1 MKKNFLTLSIIA
13 SIFSYAQ
20 NQNAIE
26 GRMGINTTSPR
37 ATLDIVAEDS
47 DTNPGVIVPNITDE
61 NNPYL
66 KEEIKPNTKDKV
78 VRIFNKFK
86 KLEKVVGDETK
97 DFAESTL
104 IYLKGVKEP
113 KEEDCTKKEPKDCTK
128 YTPEEKQRLL
138 KNWMQFDDN
147 KRIDVKP
154 TSKTEEVSHNGF
166 YYYDGKDWLP
176 LRPKTQM
183 YLPSIV
189 LETEL
194 PPKKGTKPYTSAEAD
209 KIEYCVNLYNVYQ
222 GQFKNIT
229 NDNKTATSSNNR
241 LNDGCRGATVTDATK
256 TISIE
261 NKTYKASTESRKLEI
276 LESGN
281 DFDYYVT
288 YYDPDIFKDVKI
300 ENRTLRYKIKRN
312 QTDPTKTEN
321 NITEKTFISILL
333 REH

>member
-13 SIFSYAQ
+13 SVFSYAQ

-26 GRMGINTTSPR
+26 GRMGINTTTPR
-37 ATLDIVAEDS
+37 ATLDIVAEDD
-47 DTNPGVIVPNITDE
+47 DTNPGLIVPNITDE
-61 NNPYL
+61 NG
-66 KEEIKPNTKDKV
+66 KITKQEV
-78 VRIFNKFK
+78 IK
-86 KLEKVVGDETK
+86 KLEKKVVDGKTK

-104 IYLKGVKEP
+104 IYVKGE
-113 KEEDCTKKEPKDCTK
+113 
-128 YTPEEKQRLL
+128 
-138 KNWMQFDDN
+138 NFDN
-147 KRIDVKP
+147 KRIDIDSN
-154 TSKTEEVSHNGF
+154 SKTEEVSQKGF

-194 PPKKGTKPYTSAEAD
+194 PPKKDTKPYTSAEAN

-229 NDNKTATSSNNR
+229 NDNKPATSSNDK
-241 LNDGCRGATVTDATK
+241 LNDGCRGATVTNATK
-256 TISIE
+256 TISIKD
-261 NKTYKASTESRKLEI
+261 KTYKASTESRKLEV
-276 LESGN
+276 LESGD

-300 ENRTLRYKIKRN
+300 ENRTLKYKIIRN
-312 QTDPTKTEN
+312 ETDPTKTKN
-321 NITEKTFISILL
+321 NITDKTFISILL

>member
-13 SIFSYAQ
+13 SVFSYAQ
-20 NQNAIE
+20 NQGAIK

-37 ATLDIVAEDS
+37 ATLEIVAEDS
-47 DTNPGVIVPNITDE
+47 DTNPGVIVPNITD
-61 NNPYL
+61 
-66 KEEIKPNTKDKV
+66 KDARV
-78 VRIFNKFK
+78 FNQFK
-86 KLEKVVGDETK
+86 KLEKVVNGETK

-104 IYLKGVKEP
+104 IYVKGVEKP
-113 KEEDCTKKEPKDCTK
+113 KNETTDQ
-128 YTPEEKQRLL
+128 EKNRA
-138 KNWMQFDDN
+138 QFDN
-147 KRIDVKP
+147 KRIDIDP
-154 TSKTEEVSHNGF
+154 ASKTEEVSHNGF

-176 LRPKTQM
+176 LRPKKQM

-229 NDNKTATSSNNR
+229 NDNKTAASSNNK
-241 LNDGCRGATVTDATK
+241 LNDGCRGNTIIDATK

-261 NKTYKASTESRKLEI
+261 NKTYKASTKSRKLEV
-276 LESGN
+276 LESGD

-300 ENRTLRYKIKRN
+300 ENRTLKYKIKRN

>member
-13 SIFSYAQ
+13 SVFSYAQ

-26 GRMGINTTSPR
+26 GRMGINTTTPR
-37 ATLDIVAEDS
+37 ATLDIVAEDD
-47 DTNPGVIVPNITDE
+47 DTNPGLIVPNITDE
-61 NNPYL
+61 NG
-66 KEEIKPNTKDKV
+66 KITKQEV
-78 VRIFNKFK
+78 IK
-86 KLEKVVGDETK
+86 KLEKKVVDGKTK

-104 IYLKGVKEP
+104 IYVKGE
-113 KEEDCTKKEPKDCTK
+113 
-128 YTPEEKQRLL
+128 
-138 KNWMQFDDN
+138 NFDN
-147 KRIDVKP
+147 KRIDIDSN
-154 TSKTEEVSHNGF
+154 SKTEEVSQKGF

-194 PPKKGTKPYTSAEAD
+194 PPKKGTKPYTSAEAN

-222 GQFKNIT
+222 GQFKNTT
-229 NDNKTATSSNNR
+229 NDNKTAASSNDK
-241 LNDGCRGATVTDATK
+241 LNDRCRGATVTDATK
-256 TISIE
+256 TISIKD
-261 NKTYKASTESRKLEI
+261 KTYKASTESRKLEV
-276 LESGN
+276 LEGGD

-300 ENRTLRYKIKRN
+300 ENRTLKYKIKRN

>member
-13 SIFSYAQ
+13 SVFSYAQ
-20 NQNAIE
+20 NQGAIK

-37 ATLDIVAEDS
+37 ATLEIVAEDS

-61 NNPYL
+61 NNP
-66 KEEIKPNTKDKV
+66 KKVDPNITDKDARV
-78 VRIFNKFK
+78 FNQFK
-86 KLEKVVGDETK
+86 KLEKVVNGETK

-104 IYLKGVKEP
+104 IYVKGVEKP
-113 KEEDCTKKEPKDCTK
+113 KNETTDQ
-128 YTPEEKQRLL
+128 EKNRA
-138 KNWMQFDDN
+138 QFDN
-147 KRIDVKP
+147 KRIDIDP

-194 PPKKGTKPYTSAEAD
+194 PPKKGTKPYTSVEAD

-229 NDNKTATSSNNR
+229 NDNKTAASSNNK
-241 LNDGCRGATVTDATK
+241 LNDGCRGANVTDATK

-281 DFDYYVT
+281 NFDYYVT

-300 ENRTLRYKIKRN
+300 ENRTLKYKIKRN

>member
-13 SIFSYAQ
+13 SVFSYAQ
-20 NQNAIE
+20 NQGAI
-26 GRMGINTTSPR
+26 RRVGINTTTPR
-37 ATLDIVAEDS
+37 ATLDIVAENHD
-47 DTNPGVIVPNITDE
+47 DNPGVIVLNIIIPSTTDE
-61 NNPYL
+61 NG
-66 KEEIKPNTKDKV
+66 KV
-78 VRIFNKFK
+78 INQFK
-86 KLEKVVGDETK
+86 KLEKKVVKGETK

-104 IYLKGVKEP
+104 IYVKGENFK
-113 KEEDCTKKEPKDCTK
+113 
-128 YTPEEKQRLL
+128 
-138 KNWMQFDDN
+138 N
-147 KRIDVKP
+147 KRIDIDP
-154 TSKTEEVSHNGF
+154 NSKTEEVSQKGF

-194 PPKKGTKPYTSAEAD
+194 PPKKGTKPYTYAEAD

-229 NDNKTATSSNNR
+229 NDNKTAAFSNNK

-261 NKTYKASTESRKLEI
+261 NKTYKASTESRKLEV
-276 LESGN
+276 LEGGD

-300 ENRTLRYKIKRN
+300 ENRRTLKYKIKRN

>member
-13 SIFSYAQ
+13 SVFSYAQ
-20 NQNAIE
+20 NQGAI
-26 GRMGINTTSPR
+26 RRVGINTTTPR
-37 ATLDIVAEDS
+37 ATLDIVAENHD
-47 DTNPGVIVPNITDE
+47 DNPGVIVPNIIIPSTTYE
-61 NNPYL
+61 NGKVINP
-66 KEEIKPNTKDKV
+66 
-78 VRIFNKFK
+78 FK
-86 KLEKVVGDETK
+86 KLEKKVVKGETK

-104 IYLKGVKEP
+104 IYVKG
-113 KEEDCTKKEPKDCTK
+113 
-128 YTPEEKQRLL
+128 
-138 KNWMQFDDN
+138 KNFDN
-147 KRIDVKP
+147 KRIDIDP
-154 TSKTEEVSHNGF
+154 NSKTEEVSQKGF

-194 PPKKGTKPYTSAEAD
+194 PPKKGTKPYTYAEAD

-229 NDNKTATSSNNR
+229 NDNKTAASSNNK
-241 LNDGCRGATVTDATK
+241 LNDGCRGATVTNATK

-261 NKTYKASTESRKLEI
+261 NKTYKASTESRKLEV
-276 LESGN
+276 LEGGD

-300 ENRTLRYKIKRN
+300 ENRTLKYKIKRN

>member
-13 SIFSYAQ
+13 SVFSYAQ

-26 GRMGINTTSPR
+26 GRMGINTTTPR
-37 ATLDIVAEDS
+37 ATLDIVAEDD
-47 DTNPGVIVPNITDE
+47 DTNPGLIVPNITDE
-61 NNPYL
+61 NG
-66 KEEIKPNTKDKV
+66 KITKQEV
-78 VRIFNKFK
+78 IK
-86 KLEKVVGDETK
+86 KLEKKVVDGKTK

-104 IYLKGVKEP
+104 IYVKGE
-113 KEEDCTKKEPKDCTK
+113 
-128 YTPEEKQRLL
+128 
-138 KNWMQFDDN
+138 NFDN
-147 KRIDVKP
+147 KRIDIDSN
-154 TSKTEEVSHNGF
+154 SKTEEVSQKGF

-194 PPKKGTKPYTSAEAD
+194 PPKKGTKPYTSAEAN

-229 NDNKTATSSNNR
+229 NDNKPATSSNDK

-256 TISIE
+256 TISIKD
-261 NKTYKASTESRKLEI
+261 KTYKASTESRKLEV
-276 LESGN
+276 LKSGD
-281 DFDYYVT
+281 DFDHYVT

-300 ENRTLRYKIKRN
+300 ENRTLKYKIIRN
-312 QTDPTKTEN
+312 ETDPTKTKN
-321 NITEKTFISILL
+321 NITDKTFISILL

>member
-13 SIFSYAQ
+13 SVFSYAQ
-20 NQNAIE
+20 NQDAIK

-61 NNPYL
+61 NNP
-66 KEEIKPNTKDKV
+66 KKVDPNITDKDARV
-78 VRIFNKFK
+78 FNQFK
-86 KLEKVVGDETK
+86 KLEKVVNGETK

-104 IYLKGVKEP
+104 IYVKGVEKP
-113 KEEDCTKKEPKDCTK
+113 KNETTDQ
-128 YTPEEKQRLL
+128 EKNRA
-138 KNWMQFDDN
+138 QFDN
-147 KRIDVKP
+147 KRIDIDP

-194 PPKKGTKPYTSAEAD
+194 PPKKGTKPYTSVEAD

-229 NDNKTATSSNNR
+229 NDNKTAAFSNNK
-241 LNDGCRGATVTDATK
+241 LNDGCRGANVTDATK
-256 TISIE
+256 TISIKDE
-261 NKTYKASTESRKLEI
+261 TYKASTESRKLEV

-300 ENRTLRYKIKRN
+300 ENRTLKYKIKRN

>member
-13 SIFSYAQ
+13 SVFSYAQ

-26 GRMGINTTSPR
+26 GRMGINTTTPR
-37 ATLDIVAEDS
+37 ATLDIVAEDD
-47 DTNPGVIVPNITDE
+47 DTNPGLIVPNITDE
-61 NNPYL
+61 NG
-66 KEEIKPNTKDKV
+66 KITKQEV
-78 VRIFNKFK
+78 IK
-86 KLEKVVGDETK
+86 KLEKKVVDGKTK

-104 IYLKGVKEP
+104 IYVKGE
-113 KEEDCTKKEPKDCTK
+113 
-128 YTPEEKQRLL
+128 
-138 KNWMQFDDN
+138 NFDN
-147 KRIDVKP
+147 KRIDIDSN
-154 TSKTEEVSHNGF
+154 SKTEEVSQKGF

-194 PPKKGTKPYTSAEAD
+194 PPKKGTKPYTSAEAN

-229 NDNKTATSSNNR
+229 NDNKPATSSNDK

-256 TISIE
+256 TISIKD
-261 NKTYKASTESRKLEI
+261 KTYKASTESRKLEV
-276 LESGN
+276 LESGD

-300 ENRTLRYKIKRN
+300 ENRTLKYKIKRN

>member
-13 SIFSYAQ
+13 SVFSYAQ
-20 NQNAIE
+20 NQGAI
-26 GRMGINTTSPR
+26 RRVGINTTTPR
-37 ATLDIVAEDS
+37 ATLDIVAENHD
-47 DTNPGVIVPNITDE
+47 DNPGVIVPNIIIPSTTDE
-61 NNPYL
+61 NG
-66 KEEIKPNTKDKV
+66 KV
-78 VRIFNKFK
+78 INQFK
-86 KLEKVVGDETK
+86 KLEKKVVKGETK

-104 IYLKGVKEP
+104 IYVKG
-113 KEEDCTKKEPKDCTK
+113 
-128 YTPEEKQRLL
+128 
-138 KNWMQFDDN
+138 KNFDN
-147 KRIDVKP
+147 KRIDIDP
-154 TSKTEEVSHNGF
+154 NSKTEEVSQKGF

-194 PPKKGTKPYTSAEAD
+194 PPKKGTKPYTYAEAD

-229 NDNKTATSSNNR
+229 NDNKTAASSNNK
-241 LNDGCRGATVTDATK
+241 LNDGCRGATVTNATK

-261 NKTYKASTESRKLEI
+261 NKTYKASTESRKLEV
-276 LESGN
+276 LEGGD

-300 ENRTLRYKIKRN
+300 ENRTLKYKIKRN

>member
-13 SIFSYAQ
+13 SVFSYAQ
-20 NQNAIE
+20 NQNVIK
-26 GRMGINTTSPR
+26 GRMGINTTTPR
-37 ATLDIVAEDS
+37 ATLDIVAEDG
-47 DTNPGVIVPNITDE
+47 DNNPGVIVPNIIDENTPKVITLNITDE
-61 NNPYL
+61 NGLTTEYRKITNQ
-66 KEEIKPNTKDKV
+66 
-78 VRIFNKFK
+78 FK
-86 KLEKVVGDETK
+86 KLEKVVDGKIK
-97 DFAESTL
+97 DFTESTL
-104 IYLKGVKEP
+104 IYLKGVKELE
-113 KEEDCTKKEPKDCTK
+113 KETTDQK
-128 YTPEEKQRLL
+128 R
-138 KNWMQFDDN
+138 NRAQFDN
-147 KRIDVKP
+147 KRIDIDP
-154 TSKTEEVSHNGF
+154 TSKTEEVSQKGF

-194 PPKKGTKPYTSAEAD
+194 PPKKGTKPTPYTYAEAD

-229 NDNKTATSSNNR
+229 NDNKTAASSNNK

-261 NKTYKASTESRKLEI
+261 NKTYKASTESRKLEV
-276 LESGN
+276 LEGGD

-300 ENRTLRYKIKRN
+300 ENRTLKYKIKRN

>member
-13 SIFSYAQ
+13 SVFSYAQ
-20 NQNAIE
+20 NQ

-37 ATLDIVAEDS
+37 ATLDIVAEGN
-47 DTNPGVIVPNITDE
+47 DTNPGVIVPNITLPTTDQ
-61 NNPYL
+61 
-66 KEEIKPNTKDKV
+66 
-78 VRIFNKFK
+78 FK
-86 KLEKVVGDETK
+86 KLEKVVDGETK
-97 DFAESTL
+97 NFVESTL
-104 IYLKGVKEP
+104 IYVKGE
-113 KEEDCTKKEPKDCTK
+113 
-128 YTPEEKQRLL
+128 
-138 KNWMQFDDN
+138 NFDN
-147 KRIDVKP
+147 KRIDIDP
-154 TSKTEEVSHNGF
+154 ASKTEEVSQNGF

-194 PPKKGTKPYTSAEAD
+194 PPKTGTSPYTYTQAD

-229 NDNKTATSSNNR
+229 NENKNTTSANNR
-241 LNDGCRGATVTDATK
+241 LSDGCDRRATDATK
-256 TISIE
+256 TISIKNE
-261 NKTYKASTESRKLEI
+261 TYKASSDRKLEV
-276 LESGN
+276 LDTGN

-300 ENRTLRYKIKRN
+300 DGRTLKYKIKRN

>member
-13 SIFSYAQ
+13 SVFSYAQ
-20 NQNAIE
+20 NQGAI
-26 GRMGINTTSPR
+26 RRVGINTTTPR
-37 ATLDIVAEDS
+37 ATLDIVAENHD
-47 DTNPGVIVPNITDE
+47 DNPGVIVPNIIIPSTTNE
-61 NNPYL
+61 NGKVINP
-66 KEEIKPNTKDKV
+66 
-78 VRIFNKFK
+78 FK
-86 KLEKVVGDETK
+86 KLEKKVVKGETK

-104 IYLKGVKEP
+104 IYVKG
-113 KEEDCTKKEPKDCTK
+113 
-128 YTPEEKQRLL
+128 
-138 KNWMQFDDN
+138 KNFDN
-147 KRIDVKP
+147 KRIDIDP
-154 TSKTEEVSHNGF
+154 NSKTEEVSQKGF

-194 PPKKGTKPYTSAEAD
+194 PPKKGTKPTPYTYAEAD

-229 NDNKTATSSNNR
+229 NDNKTADSSNNK
-241 LNDGCRGATVTDATK
+241 LNDGCRGTTVTDATK
-256 TISIE
+256 TISIKD
-261 NKTYKASTESRKLEI
+261 KTYKASTESRKLEV
-276 LESGN
+276 LEGGDN
-281 DFDYYVT
+281 FDYYVT

-300 ENRTLRYKIKRN
+300 ENRTLKYKIKRN

>member
-13 SIFSYAQ
+13 SVFSYAQ
-20 NQNAIE
+20 NQGAI
-26 GRMGINTTSPR
+26 RRVGINTTTPR
-37 ATLDIVAEDS
+37 ATLDIVAENHD
-47 DTNPGVIVPNITDE
+47 DNPGVIVPNIIIPSTTNE
-61 NNPYL
+61 NGKVINP
-66 KEEIKPNTKDKV
+66 
-78 VRIFNKFK
+78 FK
-86 KLEKVVGDETK
+86 KLEKKVVKGETK

-104 IYLKGVKEP
+104 IYVKG
-113 KEEDCTKKEPKDCTK
+113 
-128 YTPEEKQRLL
+128 
-138 KNWMQFDDN
+138 KNFDN
-147 KRIDVKP
+147 KRIDIDP
-154 TSKTEEVSHNGF
+154 NSKTEEVSQKGF

-194 PPKKGTKPYTSAEAD
+194 PPKKGTKPTPYTYAEAD

-229 NDNKTATSSNNR
+229 NDNKTVDFSNNR
-241 LNDGCRGATVTDATK
+241 LNDGCRGTTVTDATK
-256 TISIE
+256 TISIKD
-261 NKTYKASTESRKLEI
+261 KTYKASTESRKLEV
-276 LESGN
+276 LEGGD

-300 ENRTLRYKIKRN
+300 GNRRTLKYKIKRN

>member
-13 SIFSYAQ
+13 SVFSYAQ

-26 GRMGINTTSPR
+26 GRMGINTTTPR
-37 ATLDIVAEDS
+37 ATLDIVAEDD
-47 DTNPGVIVPNITDE
+47 DTNPGLIVPNITDE
-61 NNPYL
+61 NG
-66 KEEIKPNTKDKV
+66 KITKQEV
-78 VRIFNKFK
+78 IK
-86 KLEKVVGDETK
+86 KLEKKVVDGKTK

-104 IYLKGVKEP
+104 IYVKGE
-113 KEEDCTKKEPKDCTK
+113 
-128 YTPEEKQRLL
+128 
-138 KNWMQFDDN
+138 NFDN
-147 KRIDVKP
+147 KRIDIDSN
-154 TSKTEEVSHNGF
+154 SKTEEVSQKGF

-194 PPKKGTKPYTSAEAD
+194 PPKKGTKPYTSAEAN

-229 NDNKTATSSNNR
+229 NDNKPATSSNDK

-256 TISIE
+256 TISIKD
-261 NKTYKASTESRKLEI
+261 KTYKASTESRKLEV
-276 LESGN
+276 LESGD

-300 ENRTLRYKIKRN
+300 ENRTLKYKIIRN
-312 QTDPTKTEN
+312 ETDPTKTKN
-321 NITEKTFISILL
+321 NITEKTFISVLL
-333 REH
+333 REK

>member
-13 SIFSYAQ
+13 SVFSYAQ

-26 GRMGINTTSPR
+26 GRMGINTTTPR
-37 ATLDIVAEDS
+37 ATLDIVAEDD
-47 DTNPGVIVPNITDE
+47 DTNPGLIVPNITDE
-61 NNPYL
+61 NG
-66 KEEIKPNTKDKV
+66 KITKQEV
-78 VRIFNKFK
+78 IK
-86 KLEKVVGDETK
+86 KLEKKVVDGKTK

-104 IYLKGVKEP
+104 IYVKGE
-113 KEEDCTKKEPKDCTK
+113 
-128 YTPEEKQRLL
+128 
-138 KNWMQFDDN
+138 NFDN
-147 KRIDVKP
+147 KRIDIDSN
-154 TSKTEEVSHNGF
+154 SKTEEVSQKGF
-166 YYYDGKDWLP
+166 YYYDGKGWLP

-194 PPKKGTKPYTSAEAD
+194 PPKKGTKPYTSAEAN

-229 NDNKTATSSNNR
+229 NDNKPATSSNDK

-256 TISIE
+256 TISIKD
-261 NKTYKASTESRKLEI
+261 KTYKASTESRKLEV
-276 LESGN
+276 LESGD

-300 ENRTLRYKIKRN
+300 ENRTLKYKIIRN
-312 QTDPTKTEN
+312 ETDPTKTKN
-321 NITEKTFISILL
+321 NITDKTFISILL

>member
-20 NQNAIE
+20 NQGAI
-26 GRMGINTTSPR
+26 RRVGINTTTPR
-37 ATLDIVAEDS
+37 ATLDIVAENHD
-47 DTNPGVIVPNITDE
+47 DNPGVIVPNIIIPSTTDE
-61 NNPYL
+61 NG
-66 KEEIKPNTKDKV
+66 KV
-78 VRIFNKFK
+78 INQFK
-86 KLEKVVGDETK
+86 KLEKKVVKGETK

-104 IYLKGVKEP
+104 IYVKGENFK
-113 KEEDCTKKEPKDCTK
+113 
-128 YTPEEKQRLL
+128 
-138 KNWMQFDDN
+138 N
-147 KRIDVKP
+147 KRIDIDP
-154 TSKTEEVSHNGF
+154 TSKTEEVSQKGF

-194 PPKKGTKPYTSAEAD
+194 PPKKGTKPTPYTYAEAD

-229 NDNKTATSSNNR
+229 NDNKTAAFPNNK

-261 NKTYKASTESRKLEI
+261 NKTYKASTESRKLEV
-276 LESGN
+276 LEGGD

-300 ENRTLRYKIKRN
+300 ENRTLKYKIKRN

>member
-13 SIFSYAQ
+13 SVFSYAQ
-20 NQNAIE
+20 NQGAIK

-61 NNPYL
+61 NNP
-66 KEEIKPNTKDKV
+66 KKVDPNITDKDARV
-78 VRIFNKFK
+78 FNQFK
-86 KLEKVVGDETK
+86 KLEKVVNGETK

-104 IYLKGVKEP
+104 IYVKGVEKP
-113 KEEDCTKKEPKDCTK
+113 KNETTEQ
-128 YTPEEKQRLL
+128 EKNR
-138 KNWMQFDDN
+138 KQFEN
-147 KRIDVKP
+147 KRINIDP
-154 TSKTEEVSHNGF
+154 NSKTEEVSQKGF

-194 PPKKGTKPYTSAEAD
+194 PPKKGTKPYTSVEAD

-229 NDNKTATSSNNR
+229 NDNKTAASSNNK
-241 LNDGCRGATVTDATK
+241 LNDGCRGANVTDATK
-256 TISIE
+256 TISIKD
-261 NKTYKASTESRKLEI
+261 KTYKASTESRKLEV
-276 LESGN
+276 LEGGD

-300 ENRTLRYKIKRN
+300 ENRTLKYKIKRN

>member
-13 SIFSYAQ
+13 SVFSYAQ
-20 NQNAIE
+20 NQGAI
-26 GRMGINTTSPR
+26 RRVGINTTTPR
-37 ATLDIVAEDS
+37 ATLDIVAENHD
-47 DTNPGVIVPNITDE
+47 DNPGVIVPNIIIPSTTDE
-61 NNPYL
+61 NG
-66 KEEIKPNTKDKV
+66 KV
-78 VRIFNKFK
+78 INQFK
-86 KLEKVVGDETK
+86 KLEKKVVKGETK

-104 IYLKGVKEP
+104 IYVKGENFK
-113 KEEDCTKKEPKDCTK
+113 
-128 YTPEEKQRLL
+128 
-138 KNWMQFDDN
+138 N
-147 KRIDVKP
+147 KRIDIDP
-154 TSKTEEVSHNGF
+154 NSKTEEVSQKGF

-194 PPKKGTKPYTSAEAD
+194 PPKKGTKPYTYAEAD

-229 NDNKTATSSNNR
+229 NDNKTAAFSNNK

-261 NKTYKASTESRKLEI
+261 NKTYKASTESRKLEV
-276 LESGN
+276 LEGGD

-300 ENRTLRYKIKRN
+300 ENRTLKYKIKRN

>member
-13 SIFSYAQ
+13 SVFSYAQ
-20 NQNAIE
+20 NQGAI
-26 GRMGINTTSPR
+26 RRVGINTTTPR
-37 ATLDIVAEDS
+37 ATLDIVAENHD
-47 DTNPGVIVPNITDE
+47 DNPGVIVPNIIIPSTTYE
-61 NNPYL
+61 NGKVINP
-66 KEEIKPNTKDKV
+66 
-78 VRIFNKFK
+78 FK
-86 KLEKVVGDETK
+86 KLEKKVVKGETK

-104 IYLKGVKEP
+104 IYVKG
-113 KEEDCTKKEPKDCTK
+113 
-128 YTPEEKQRLL
+128 
-138 KNWMQFDDN
+138 KNFDN
-147 KRIDVKP
+147 KRIDIDP
-154 TSKTEEVSHNGF
+154 NSKTEEVSQKGF

-194 PPKKGTKPYTSAEAD
+194 PPKKGTKPYTYAEAD

-229 NDNKTATSSNNR
+229 NDNKTAAFSNNK

-261 NKTYKASTESRKLEI
+261 NKTYKASTESRKLEV
-276 LESGN
+276 LEGGD

-300 ENRTLRYKIKRN
+300 ENRTLKYKIKRN

>member
-13 SIFSYAQ
+13 SVFSYAQ

-26 GRMGINTTSPR
+26 GRMGINTTTPR
-37 ATLDIVAEDS
+37 ATLDIVAEDD
-47 DTNPGVIVPNITDE
+47 DTNPGLIVPNITDE
-61 NNPYL
+61 NG
-66 KEEIKPNTKDKV
+66 KITKQEV
-78 VRIFNKFK
+78 IK
-86 KLEKVVGDETK
+86 KLEKKVVDGKTK

-104 IYLKGVKEP
+104 IYVKGE
-113 KEEDCTKKEPKDCTK
+113 
-128 YTPEEKQRLL
+128 
-138 KNWMQFDDN
+138 NFDN
-147 KRIDVKP
+147 KRIDIDSN
-154 TSKTEEVSHNGF
+154 SKTEEVSQKGF

-194 PPKKGTKPYTSAEAD
+194 PPKKGTKPYTSAEAN

-229 NDNKTATSSNNR
+229 NDNKTADSSDNKLNN
-241 LNDGCRGATVTDATK
+241 GCGSNATDATK
-256 TISIE
+256 TISIKGE
-261 NKTYKASTESRKLEI
+261 TYKASTESRKLEVI
-276 LESGN
+276 GSGG
-281 DFDYYVT
+281 FDYYVT

-300 ENRTLRYKIKRN
+300 ENRTLKYKIKRN

>member
-13 SIFSYAQ
+13 SVFSYAQ
-20 NQNAIE
+20 NQGAI
-26 GRMGINTTSPR
+26 RRVGINTTTPR
-37 ATLDIVAEDS
+37 ATLDIVAENHD
-47 DTNPGVIVPNITDE
+47 DNPGVIVPNITDE
-61 NNPYL
+61 NNP
-66 KEEIKPNTKDKV
+66 KKVDPNITDKDARV
-78 VRIFNKFK
+78 FNQFK
-86 KLEKVVGDETK
+86 KLEKVVNGETK

-104 IYLKGVKEP
+104 IYVKGVEKP
-113 KEEDCTKKEPKDCTK
+113 KNETTEQ
-128 YTPEEKQRLL
+128 EKNR
-138 KNWMQFDDN
+138 KQFEN
-147 KRIDVKP
+147 KRINIDP
-154 TSKTEEVSHNGF
+154 NSKTEEVSQKGF

-194 PPKKGTKPYTSAEAD
+194 PPKKGTKPYTSVEAD

-229 NDNKTATSSNNR
+229 NDNKTAASSNNK
-241 LNDGCRGATVTDATK
+241 LNDGCRGANVTDATK
-256 TISIE
+256 TISIKD
-261 NKTYKASTESRKLEI
+261 KTYKASTESRKLEV
-276 LESGN
+276 LEGGD

-300 ENRTLRYKIKRN
+300 ENRTLKYKIKRN

>member
-13 SIFSYAQ
+13 SVFSYAQ

-26 GRMGINTTSPR
+26 GRMGINTTTPR
-37 ATLDIVAEDS
+37 ATLDIVAEDD
-47 DTNPGVIVPNITDE
+47 DTNPGLIVPNITDE
-61 NNPYL
+61 NG
-66 KEEIKPNTKDKV
+66 KITKQEV
-78 VRIFNKFK
+78 IK
-86 KLEKVVGDETK
+86 KLEKKVVDGKTK

-104 IYLKGVKEP
+104 IYVKGE
-113 KEEDCTKKEPKDCTK
+113 
-128 YTPEEKQRLL
+128 
-138 KNWMQFDDN
+138 NFDN
-147 KRIDVKP
+147 KRIDIDSN
-154 TSKTEEVSHNGF
+154 SKTEEVSQKGF

-194 PPKKGTKPYTSAEAD
+194 PPKKGTKPYTSAEAN

-229 NDNKTATSSNNR
+229 NDNKPATSSNDK
-241 LNDGCRGATVTDATK
+241 LNDGCRGAAVTDATK
-256 TISIE
+256 TISIKD
-261 NKTYKASTESRKLEI
+261 KTYKASTESRKLEV
-276 LESGN
+276 LESGD

-300 ENRTLRYKIKRN
+300 ENRTLKYKIIRN
-312 QTDPTKTEN
+312 ETDPTKTKN
-321 NITEKTFISILL
+321 NITDKTFISILL

>member
-13 SIFSYAQ
+13 SVFSYAQ
-20 NQNAIE
+20 NQGAI
-26 GRMGINTTSPR
+26 RRVGINTTTPR
-37 ATLDIVAEDS
+37 ATLDIVAENHD
-47 DTNPGVIVPNITDE
+47 DNPGVIVPNIIIPSTTNE
-61 NNPYL
+61 NGKVINP
-66 KEEIKPNTKDKV
+66 
-78 VRIFNKFK
+78 FK
-86 KLEKVVGDETK
+86 KLEKKVVKGETK

-104 IYLKGVKEP
+104 IYVKG
-113 KEEDCTKKEPKDCTK
+113 
-128 YTPEEKQRLL
+128 
-138 KNWMQFDDN
+138 KNFDN
-147 KRIDVKP
+147 KRIDIDP
-154 TSKTEEVSHNGF
+154 NSKTEEVSQKGF

-194 PPKKGTKPYTSAEAD
+194 PPKKGTKPTPYTYAEAD

-229 NDNKTATSSNNR
+229 NDNKTADFSNNK
-241 LNDGCRGATVTDATK
+241 LNYGCRGTTVTDATK
-256 TISIE
+256 TISIKD
-261 NKTYKASTESRKLEI
+261 KTYKASTESRKLEV
-276 LESGN
+276 LEGGD

-300 ENRTLRYKIKRN
+300 ENRTLKYKIKRN

>member
-13 SIFSYAQ
+13 SVFSYAQ
-20 NQNAIE
+20 NQGAIK

-61 NNPYL
+61 NNP
-66 KEEIKPNTKDKV
+66 KKVDPNITDKDARV
-78 VRIFNKFK
+78 FNQFK
-86 KLEKVVGDETK
+86 KLEKVVNGETK

-104 IYLKGVKEP
+104 IYVKGVEKP
-113 KEEDCTKKEPKDCTK
+113 KKETTDQ
-128 YTPEEKQRLL
+128 EKNRA
-138 KNWMQFDDN
+138 QFDN
-147 KRIDVKP
+147 KRIDIDP

-194 PPKKGTKPYTSAEAD
+194 PPKKGTKPYTSVEAD

-229 NDNKTATSSNNR
+229 NDNKTAASSNNK
-241 LNDGCRGATVTDATK
+241 LNDGCRGANVTDATK

-261 NKTYKASTESRKLEI
+261 NKTYKASTESRKLEV

-300 ENRTLRYKIKRN
+300 ENRTLKYKIKRN

>member
-13 SIFSYAQ
+13 SVFSYAQ
-20 NQNAIE
+20 NQGAIK

-37 ATLDIVAEDS
+37 ATLEIVAEDS

-61 NNPYL
+61 NNP
-66 KEEIKPNTKDKV
+66 KKVDSNITDKDARV
-78 VRIFNKFK
+78 FNQFK
-86 KLEKVVGDETK
+86 KLEKVVDGKTK
-97 DFAESTL
+97 DFTESTL
-104 IYLKGVKEP
+104 IYLKGVKEL
-113 KEEDCTKKEPKDCTK
+113 ENETTEQ
-128 YTPEEKQRLL
+128 EKNR
-138 KNWMQFDDN
+138 KQFEN
-147 KRIDVKP
+147 KRIDIDP

-194 PPKKGTKPYTSAEAD
+194 PPKKGTKPYTYAEAD

-229 NDNKTATSSNNR
+229 NDNKTAAFSNNK
-241 LNDGCRGATVTDATK
+241 LNDGCRGANVTDATK
-256 TISIE
+256 TISIKDE
-261 NKTYKASTESRKLEI
+261 TYKASTESRKLEV

-300 ENRTLRYKIKRN
+300 ENRTLKYKIKRN

>member
-13 SIFSYAQ
+13 SVFSYAQ

-26 GRMGINTTSPR
+26 GRMGINTTTPR
-37 ATLDIVAEDS
+37 ATLDIVAEDD
-47 DTNPGVIVPNITDE
+47 DTNPGLIVPNITDE
-61 NNPYL
+61 NG
-66 KEEIKPNTKDKV
+66 KITKQEV
-78 VRIFNKFK
+78 IK
-86 KLEKVVGDETK
+86 KLEKKVVDGKTK

-104 IYLKGVKEP
+104 IYVKGE
-113 KEEDCTKKEPKDCTK
+113 
-128 YTPEEKQRLL
+128 
-138 KNWMQFDDN
+138 NFDN
-147 KRIDVKP
+147 KRIDIDSN
-154 TSKTEEVSHNGF
+154 SKTEEVSQKGF

-194 PPKKGTKPYTSAEAD
+194 PPKKGTKPYTSAEAN

-229 NDNKTATSSNNR
+229 NDNKTAAFSNNR

-256 TISIE
+256 TISIKD
-261 NKTYKASTESRKLEI
+261 KTYKASSDRKLEV

-300 ENRTLRYKIKRN
+300 ENRTLKYKIKRN

>member
-13 SIFSYAQ
+13 SVFSYAQ
-20 NQNAIE
+20 NQDAIK

-61 NNPYL
+61 NNP
-66 KEEIKPNTKDKV
+66 KKVDPNITDKDARV
-78 VRIFNKFK
+78 FNQFK
-86 KLEKVVGDETK
+86 KLEKVVNGETK

-104 IYLKGVKEP
+104 IYVKGVEKP
-113 KEEDCTKKEPKDCTK
+113 KNETTDQ
-128 YTPEEKQRLL
+128 EKNRA
-138 KNWMQFDDN
+138 QFDN
-147 KRIDVKP
+147 KRIDIDSN
-154 TSKTEEVSHNGF
+154 SKTEEVSQKGF

-194 PPKKGTKPYTSAEAD
+194 PPKKGTKPYTSAEAN

-229 NDNKTATSSNNR
+229 NDNKPATSSNDK

-256 TISIE
+256 TISIKG
-261 NKTYKASTESRKLEI
+261 KTYKASTESRKLEV

-300 ENRTLRYKIKRN
+300 ENRTLKYKIKRN
-312 QTDPTKTEN
+312 KTAPTKTEN
-321 NITEKTFISILL
+321 NITEKTFISVLL

>member
-13 SIFSYAQ
+13 SVFSYAQ

-26 GRMGINTTSPR
+26 GRMGINTTTPR
-37 ATLDIVAEDS
+37 ATLDIVAEDD
-47 DTNPGVIVPNITDE
+47 DTNPGVIVPNITLPTTDQ
-61 NNPYL
+61 
-66 KEEIKPNTKDKV
+66 
-78 VRIFNKFK
+78 FK
-86 KLEKVVGDETK
+86 KLEKVVDGKTK

-104 IYLKGVKEP
+104 IYVKGE
-113 KEEDCTKKEPKDCTK
+113 
-128 YTPEEKQRLL
+128 
-138 KNWMQFDDN
+138 NFDN
-147 KRIDVKP
+147 KRIDIDQN
-154 TSKTEEVSHNGF
+154 SKTEEVSQNGF
-166 YYYDGKDWLP
+166 YYYDGKDWLL

-194 PPKKGTKPYTSAEAD
+194 PPKKGTKPYTSVEAD

-229 NDNKTATSSNNR
+229 NDNKTAASSNNK
-241 LNDGCRGATVTDATK
+241 LNDGCRGANVTDATK

-261 NKTYKASTESRKLEI
+261 NKTYKASTESRKLEV

-300 ENRTLRYKIKRN
+300 ENRTLKYKIKRN

>member
-13 SIFSYAQ
+13 SVFSYAQ
-20 NQNAIE
+20 KQDAIK

-61 NNPYL
+61 NNP
-66 KEEIKPNTKDKV
+66 KKVDPNITDKDARV
-78 VRIFNKFK
+78 FNQFK
-86 KLEKVVGDETK
+86 KLEKVVDGKTK
-97 DFAESTL
+97 DFTESTL
-104 IYLKGVKEP
+104 IYLKGVKEL
-113 KEEDCTKKEPKDCTK
+113 ENETTEQ
-128 YTPEEKQRLL
+128 EKNR
-138 KNWMQFDDN
+138 KQFEN
-147 KRIDVKP
+147 KRIDIDP

-194 PPKKGTKPYTSAEAD
+194 PTKTGTRPKPYTSAEAN

-229 NDNKTATSSNNR
+229 NDNKTATSSNNK

-256 TISIE
+256 TISIKD
-261 NKTYKASTESRKLEI
+261 KTYKASTESRKLEV
-276 LESGN
+276 LESGD

-300 ENRTLRYKIKRN
+300 ENRTLKYKIIRN
-312 QTDPTKTEN
+312 ETDPTKTKN
-321 NITEKTFISILL
+321 NITDKTFISILL

>member
-13 SIFSYAQ
+13 SVFSYAQ

-26 GRMGINTTSPR
+26 GRMGINTTTPR
-37 ATLDIVAEDS
+37 ATLDIVAEDD
-47 DTNPGVIVPNITDE
+47 DTNPGLIVPNITDE
-61 NNPYL
+61 NG
-66 KEEIKPNTKDKV
+66 KITKQEV
-78 VRIFNKFK
+78 IK
-86 KLEKVVGDETK
+86 KLEKKVVDGKTK

-104 IYLKGVKEP
+104 IYVKGE
-113 KEEDCTKKEPKDCTK
+113 
-128 YTPEEKQRLL
+128 
-138 KNWMQFDDN
+138 NFDN
-147 KRIDVKP
+147 KRIDIDSN
-154 TSKTEEVSHNGF
+154 SKTEEVSQKGF

-194 PPKKGTKPYTSAEAD
+194 PPKKGTKPYTSAEAN
-209 KIEYCVNLYNVYQ
+209 KIEYCVNLYSVYQ

-229 NDNKTATSSNNR
+229 NDNKPATSSNDK

-256 TISIE
+256 TISIKD
-261 NKTYKASTESRKLEI
+261 KTYKASTESRKLEV
-276 LESGN
+276 LESGD

-300 ENRTLRYKIKRN
+300 ENRTLKYKIIRN
-312 QTDPTKTEN
+312 ETDPTKTKN
-321 NITEKTFISILL
+321 NITDKTFISILL

>member
-13 SIFSYAQ
+13 SVFSYAQ
-20 NQNAIE
+20 NQGAI
-26 GRMGINTTSPR
+26 RRVGINTTTPR
-37 ATLDIVAEDS
+37 ATLDIVAENHD
-47 DTNPGVIVPNITDE
+47 DNPGVIVPNIIIPSTTDE
-61 NNPYL
+61 NG
-66 KEEIKPNTKDKV
+66 KV
-78 VRIFNKFK
+78 INQFK
-86 KLEKVVGDETK
+86 KLEKKVVKGETK

-104 IYLKGVKEP
+104 IYVKGENFK
-113 KEEDCTKKEPKDCTK
+113 
-128 YTPEEKQRLL
+128 
-138 KNWMQFDDN
+138 N
-147 KRIDVKP
+147 KRIDIDKN
-154 TSKTEEVSHNGF
+154 SKTEEVSQKGF

-194 PPKKGTKPYTSAEAD
+194 PPKKGTKPYTSVEAD

-229 NDNKTATSSNNR
+229 NDNKTADFSNNK

-256 TISIE
+256 TISIKD
-261 NKTYKASTESRKLEI
+261 KTYKASTESRKLEV
-276 LESGN
+276 LEGGD

-300 ENRTLRYKIKRN
+300 ENRTLKYKIKRN

>member
-13 SIFSYAQ
+13 SVFSYAQ
-20 NQNAIE
+20 KQDAIE

-37 ATLDIVAEDS
+37 ATLDIVAEDD
-47 DTNPGVIVPNITDE
+47 DTNPGLIVPNITDE
-61 NNPYL
+61 NG
-66 KEEIKPNTKDKV
+66 KITKQEV
-78 VRIFNKFK
+78 IK
-86 KLEKVVGDETK
+86 KLEKKVVDGKTK

-104 IYLKGVKEP
+104 IYVKGE
-113 KEEDCTKKEPKDCTK
+113 
-128 YTPEEKQRLL
+128 
-138 KNWMQFDDN
+138 NFDN
-147 KRIDVKP
+147 KRIDIDSN
-154 TSKTEEVSHNGF
+154 SKTEEVSQKGF

-194 PPKKGTKPYTSAEAD
+194 PPKKGTKPYTSAEAN

-229 NDNKTATSSNNR
+229 NDNKPATSSNDK

-256 TISIE
+256 TISIKD
-261 NKTYKASTESRKLEI
+261 KTYKASTESRKLEV
-276 LESGN
+276 LESGD

-300 ENRTLRYKIKRN
+300 ENRTLKYKIIRN
-312 QTDPTKTEN
+312 ETDPTKTKN
-321 NITEKTFISILL
+321 NITDKTFISVLL

>member
-13 SIFSYAQ
+13 SVFSYAQ

-26 GRMGINTTSPR
+26 GRMGINTTTPR
-37 ATLDIVAEDS
+37 ATLDIVAEDD
-47 DTNPGVIVPNITDE
+47 DTNPGLIVPNITDE
-61 NNPYL
+61 NG
-66 KEEIKPNTKDKV
+66 KITKQEV
-78 VRIFNKFK
+78 IK
-86 KLEKVVGDETK
+86 KLEKKVVDGKTK

-104 IYLKGVKEP
+104 IYVKGE
-113 KEEDCTKKEPKDCTK
+113 
-128 YTPEEKQRLL
+128 
-138 KNWMQFDDN
+138 NFDN
-147 KRIDVKP
+147 KRIDIDSN
-154 TSKTEEVSHNGF
+154 SKTEEVSQKGF

-194 PPKKGTKPYTSAEAD
+194 PPKKGTKPYTSAEAN

-229 NDNKTATSSNNR
+229 NDNKPATSSNDK
-241 LNDGCRGATVTDATK
+241 LNDGCRGATVTATK
-256 TISIE
+256 TISMKD
-261 NKTYKASTESRKLEI
+261 KTYKASTESRKLEV

-300 ENRTLRYKIKRN
+300 ENRTLKYKIKRN

>member
-13 SIFSYAQ
+13 SVFSYAQ
-20 NQNAIE
+20 NQGAI
-26 GRMGINTTSPR
+26 RRVGINTTTPR
-37 ATLDIVAEDS
+37 ATLDIVAENHD
-47 DTNPGVIVPNITDE
+47 DNPGVIVPNIIIPSITDKNGKIITDE
-61 NNPYL
+61 NGKVINP
-66 KEEIKPNTKDKV
+66 
-78 VRIFNKFK
+78 FK
-86 KLEKVVGDETK
+86 KLEKKVVNGETK

-104 IYLKGVKEP
+104 IYVKGE
-113 KEEDCTKKEPKDCTK
+113 
-128 YTPEEKQRLL
+128 
-138 KNWMQFDDN
+138 NFDN
-147 KRIDVKP
+147 KRIDIDP
-154 TSKTEEVSHNGF
+154 NSKTEEVSQKGF

-194 PPKKGTKPYTSAEAD
+194 PPKKGTKPTPYTYAEAD

-229 NDNKTATSSNNR
+229 NHNKTAASSNNR

-256 TISIE
+256 TVSIE
-261 NKTYKASTESRKLEI
+261 NKTYKASTESRKLEV

-300 ENRTLRYKIKRN
+300 ENRTLKYKIKRN